1 MQAEDVLESRLTAI
15 QNFLT
20 ANGATVFAKLLYN
33 LPQLYQAVMSPKLTM
48 IIAPTDESFEWL
60 SNETQRPLAELL
72 NSEAGRNL
80 LSNHISVL
88 PTQKVYPM
96 FTAINGVT
104 YGSGPEDL
112 AALKVTAST
121 IIDGVVVLV
130 ASSVIGRPQQLT
142 KSKRR
147 EEPGVFA
154 GMTRDAFQALINT
167 GNLRGKD
174 LIALCNTNPYVDN
187 TFCNSRDASGR
198 TIFHY
203 LIKREF
209 NIDISVNEDSR
220 NRYVELHKEA
230 QFKQFPTTGIFLD
243 QGPNFDVRNVRRG
256 GRRDI
261 LVKRPYIQ
269 EMYKANYPSRQFFKH
284 SVDEDRIRN
293 LSTDSLIHAIWSH
306 PIDLYLIV
314 SVYNSP
320 ITISY
325 RTSLVRATRDAYGKY
340 ISDSGERFSVDTDP
354 ERHNP
359 VVTCGNIDAGEV
371 PIKSKLI
378 HYTHPY
384 PETLPF
390 LYDRRVKN
398 YDLDDLKSILEDIY
412 RLLYNERITLE
423 FLEDMPEDPRSIVE
437 ILGTPRLSQRNKVD
451 FAIRQSVCSTELG
464 QLVLTD
470 EDSDNDIGV
479 WIAGALQVRIP
490 LRFYNA
496 YKTIPRNTL
505 LVILELLL
513 LFSGAIETR
522 DATIFTP
529 SEGAGLRP

>member
-1 MQAEDVLESRLTAI
+1 MQAEDFLESRFERL
-15 QNFLT
+15 QDFLSN
-20 ANGATVFAKLLYN
+20 NGADIFAKSLYN
-33 LPQLYQAVMSPKLTM
+33 NPALRRAGLDPKLTM
-48 IIAPTDESFEWL
+48 IIAPTDERFQWL
-60 SNETQRPLAELL
+60 SNETQKPLGELL

-80 LSNHISVL
+80 LANHISIL
-88 PTQKVYPM
+88 PTQKFYPM
-96 FTAINGVT
+96 FTAINGVI
-104 YGSGPEDL
+104 YGSGPQDL
-112 AALKVTAST
+112 AALNVRATT

-154 GMTRDAFQALINT
+154 GMTRDAFQALVNT

-187 TFCNSRDASGR
+187 NFCNSRDASGR

-203 LIKREF
+203 LVKREF
-209 NIDISVNEDSR
+209 NIDIPVTEDARS
-220 NRYVELHKEA
+220 RYVQLHQEA
-230 QFKQFPTTGIFLD
+230 EFKQFPTTGIFID
-243 QGPNFDVRNVRRG
+243 QGPSFDLRNVRRG

-269 EMYKANYPSRQFFKH
+269 EVYKANYPGRQSVKH
-284 SVDEDRIRN
+284 PVDEARIRS
-293 LSTDSLIHAIWSH
+293 LSTDSVIHAIWTH
-306 PIDLYLIV
+306 PVDLYLIV
-314 SVYNSP
+314 SVYDSN
-320 ITISY
+320 IADSY
-325 RTSLVRATRDAYGKY
+325 RTSVVRATRDAYGEY
-340 ISDSGERFSVDTDP
+340 ISESGERFSVDTDP

-398 YDLDDLKSILEDIY
+398 YDLDELKSILEDIY
-412 RLLYNERITLE
+412 RLLHNERITLE
-423 FLEDMPEDPRSIVE
+423 LLEDMLEDPRSIVE
-437 ILGTPRLSQRNKVD
+437 ILGIPRRNQRNKVD
-451 FAIRQSVCSTELG
+451 LAIRLSVCSTELS

-470 EDSDNDIGV
+470 EDSDPGIGI

-505 LVILELLL
+505 FVILEMLL